1 MGANASTPTNL
12 VVGAGDV
19 QVDAA
24 DQGVT
29 ADDNV
34 YRIDRVNFAPDN
46 LNGVP
51 GVLKGT
57 DYIVKEEAILEA
69 TMPEVSAATI
79 GNLIPG
85 WEATGEEL
93 AWNTD
98 RRLPD
103 EAYHDYTLIVPR
115 QGGGQFEFWAMDA
128 INTGAPEFSAQ
139 NAGMMSPRIEAH
151 SRWDAAAL
159 TTPPQKIV
167 VAAAS

>member
-1 MGANASTPTNL
+1 MGATATTPTNL

-19 QVDAA
+19 KVDET

-34 YRIDRVNFAPDN
+34 YRIDRVMFAPDN

-51 GVLKGT
+51 GTLKGT

-69 TMPEVSAATI
+69 TMPEVAAATI
-79 GNLIPG
+79 ANLLPG

-98 RRLPD
+98 RRVAED
-103 EAYHDYTLIVPR
+103 QYHDYELILPR
-115 QGGGQFEFWAMDA
+115 LGGGQFEFWAYDA
-128 INTGAPEFSAQ
+128 LNMGAPEFSAQ
-139 NAGMMSPRIEAH
+139 NAGMLSPRIEAH

-167 VAAAS
+167 VNLAS